1 MGPPTLK
8 VVPGEGNNKRRPLR
22 ILLADDNRDEVLLL
36 QVLLRDEGHEVHTC
50 LRGDEVLEL
59 VRLLRPDVLLCDINM
74 PGMSGYA
81 VAREIKQRYAVAAP
95 LLIGVSGVWTKTSEV
110 SLGHAI
116 GFDHYLAKPFEPA
129 ELLRLLDSHRE
140 ESRASGAR

>member
-1 MGPPTLK
+1 
-8 VVPGEGNNKRRPLR
+8 VPGEGGSQRRSLR
-22 ILLADDNRDEVLLL
+22 LLLADDNRDEVMLL

-81 VAREIKQRYAVAAP
+81 VAREIKQRYAIAAP
-95 LLIGVSGVWTKTSEV
+95 LLIGVSGVWTKSPEV

-116 GFDHYLAKPFEPA
+116 GFDHYLTKPFEPA
-129 ELLRLLDSHRE
+129 ELLRLLDSHRDE
-140 ESRASGAR
+140 ARASGAR